1 MNVNITV
8 DQPVAAVKKEHT
20 DDTDPCDP
28 LEVDP
33 LLNTNTAVKSEPVKI
48 EPETVGET

>member
-1 MNVNITV
+1 MNVKITV
-8 DQPVAAVKKEHT
+8 DQPVAAVKKEHA

-33 LLNTNTAVKSEPVKI
+33 LLNTSTAVKSEPVKI
-48 EPETVGET
+48 EPETVRDT